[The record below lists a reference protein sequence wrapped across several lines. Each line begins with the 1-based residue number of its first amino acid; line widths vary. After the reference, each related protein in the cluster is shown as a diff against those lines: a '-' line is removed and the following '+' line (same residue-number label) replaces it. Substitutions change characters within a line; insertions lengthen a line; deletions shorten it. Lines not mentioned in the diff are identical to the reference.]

1 MYVRSDG
8 MAREWAYV
16 LAVARLELAGAR
28 LELAVSARSS
38 VWYGAHAA
46 WSLVGFV
53 LGLTWSDTGLVR
65 CCTGLTSLVR
75 VVSDLDKGRTEGVEQ
90 V

>member
-1 MYVRSDG
+1 MYVRSDE

-16 LAVARLELAGAR
+16 RAAAR

-38 VWYGAHAA
+38 AWYGAHAA

-53 LGLTWSDTGLVR
+53 RGLTWSDTGLVW
-65 CCTGLTSLVR
+65 CYT
-75 VVSDLDKGRTEGVEQ
+75 GRTSVDTSRVWVGRGRIRP
-90 V
+90 